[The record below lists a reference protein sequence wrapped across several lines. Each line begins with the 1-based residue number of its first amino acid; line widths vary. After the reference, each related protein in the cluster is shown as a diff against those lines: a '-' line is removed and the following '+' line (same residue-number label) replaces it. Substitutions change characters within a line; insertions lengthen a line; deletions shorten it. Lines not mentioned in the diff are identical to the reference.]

1 MWQPP
6 SLINSLQTGVYQP
19 PQLIKPLQKGI
30 STPTHV
36 FGVNRGI
43 ASMRQFQSAGISDIT
58 AIEKDR
64 DKQHRLRF
72 IAVRTGETALGSRSR
87 DTLQFVVRPPGSNA
101 VVGSI
106 TNTKIWNHLKLA
118 YQDIQGFSRERD
130 VNTRRTLRL
139 QDIREKVELKR
150 YGDLNIH
157 LKDPEAG
164 YGIAIMATREGV
176 KHYLDTGEN
185 PAPHYRAIEEEN
197 IEPAVATPEQEEII
211 AITEV

>member
-58 AIEKDR
+58 AI
-64 DKQHRLRF
+64 
-72 IAVRTGETALGSRSR
+72 
-87 DTLQFVVRPPGSNA
+87 
-101 VVGSI
+101 
-106 TNTKIWNHLKLA
+106 
-118 YQDIQGFSRERD
+118 ERD